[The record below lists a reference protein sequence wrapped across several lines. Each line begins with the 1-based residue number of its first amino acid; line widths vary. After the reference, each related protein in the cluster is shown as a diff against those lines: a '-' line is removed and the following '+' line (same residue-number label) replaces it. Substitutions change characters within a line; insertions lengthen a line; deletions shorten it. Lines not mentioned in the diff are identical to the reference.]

1 MTGQPTL
8 DDALAAA
15 QDGQDRAERHADPD
29 WKTVCRRIIRQ
40 LADTGVPFTSDD
52 VCQALDAVPE
62 ATHDRRAGGP
72 MIAAAGRRGL
82 IVKTG
87 EMRRS
92 TRRHGTPQWL
102 WVGTHVTD
110 LEAGAA

>member
-1 MTGQPTL
+1 MTALDLNTLTLTHGQHDL
-8 DDALAAA
+8 H
-15 QDGQDRAERHADPD
+15 R
-29 WKTVCRRIIRQ
+29 W
-40 LADTGVPFTSDD
+40 
-52 VCQALDAVPE
+52 ALDAVPE
-62 ATHDRRAGGP
+62 ATHDRRVVGP
-72 MIAAAGRRGL
+72 MIAAGNRGV

-87 EMRRS
+87 EMRRP